1 MSGIIWAFIAAIS
14 FGLFQTINRKAG
26 IQSVSTENRVNI
38 LRCSILI
45 PLPTRLKP

>member
-26 IQSVSTENRVNI
+26 IQIHPVAGVGG
-38 LRCSILI
+38 
-45 PLPTRLKP
+45 PTKGQYYL